1 MTAPETVNFHGTDI
15 ITSSGIGD
23 GSYLVRI
30 LAPNISNGLQIQD
43 CTQAAGGG
51 CINGVAHGALPSV
64 HTIQL
69 NPNTVYYVDEETNT
83 YNGALTGNGAT
94 AEIDGAF
101 LSLAPGSTGTL
112 QYSPGISFGSNVPEP
127 TGWALM
133 LVGFGGIGSLLR
145 RRRPSAV
152 GA

>member
-101 LSLAPGSTGTL
+101 LSLWRPDRPARCNTARASRL
-112 QYSPGISFGSNVPEP
+112 ARMSQSPPDG
-127 TGWALM
+127 
-133 LVGFGGIGSLLR
+133 R
-145 RRRPSAV
+145 
-152 GA
+152 